1 MWTISNRAVGVI
13 LTRRR
18 LNETHKLRTENGS
31 LQIKDFWCANV
42 MNEMEHHDDRGIR
55 KGEH

>member
-18 LNETHKLRTENGS
+18 LNETHKWCTESGGLRRR
-31 LQIKDFWCANV
+31 DFSCANL
-42 MNEMEHHDDRGIR
+42 MNEMEGRDDSRLR
-55 KGEH
+55 KGQH